1 MSKRKNTNNMLGIMK
16 TGVMWGVGSSVI
28 SSVTP
33 TSGIGKVGGDF
44 AQAGLSIMAIKDISK
59 KIKW

>member
-1 MSKRKNTNNMLGIMK
+1 MKRRKSTNDMMGIMK

-33 TSGIGKVGGDF
+33 ASGIGKTTGDF
-44 AQAGLSIMAIKDISK
+44 AQAGLSIIAIKDISK